1 MQPIVLKIANSEN
14 FADYNYGLEPDIEYR
29 EKASDLGTIG
39 DKSEPL
45 LSLALDHISGSSK
58 KKIEIKELLVP
69 FFEPDIDKNQ
79 IMFIDKI
86 NFKVLTDTKIRK

>member
-29 EKASDLGTIG
+29 EKVSNLGIIG
-39 DKSEPL
+39 NKSEPL

-58 KKIEIKELLVP
+58 KKIEIKEHLTP
-69 FFEPDIDKNQ
+69 IFEPEIDKNQ
-79 IMFIDKI
+79 FMFVDKI
-86 NFKVLTDTKIRK
+86 NLKLLTDF

>member
-1 MQPIVLKIANSEN
+1 M
-14 FADYNYGLEPDIEYR
+14 
-29 EKASDLGTIG
+29 GTIG

-58 KKIEIKELLVP
+58 KKIEIKEPLIP

-86 NFKVLTDTKIRK
+86 NFKLLTGFKIHK